1 MTYLLFYIFSALLY
15 LSVMLT
21 LRKAIEAS
29 GVSRRSFRTLAI
41 VGTILAPLLWAMMLA
56 YGIYGIFY
64 SCVAI
69 NERQKSTEKD
79 V

>member
-29 GVSRRSFRTLAI
+29 GVSQRSFRTLAA

-56 YGIYGIFY
+56 YGIYEMLKKGLK
-64 SCVAI
+64 
-69 NERQKSTEKD
+69 NGKSEHWED
-79 V
+79 N